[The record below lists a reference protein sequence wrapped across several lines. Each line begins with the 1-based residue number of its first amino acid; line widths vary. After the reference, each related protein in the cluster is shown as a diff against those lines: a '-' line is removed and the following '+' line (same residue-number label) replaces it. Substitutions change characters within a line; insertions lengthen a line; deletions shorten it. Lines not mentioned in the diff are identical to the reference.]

1 MSPCHIVRIN
11 VTASSVQAGPAQ
23 VQWETAYFLR
33 TGRGRN
39 YTPIPIT
46 LFLGQF
52 QSILPSQAVEIC
64 TSAQK
69 NELLAVS
76 STATGPANQELGQPC
91 PPPGQR
97 ASWAPGAGAEGP
109 KGGPC
114 LRTVPQAA
122 GKEQTEGGRDKGEA
136 YNMEDREA
144 VRRAHQG
151 AAAHHGQA
159 GSQAAARSCF
169 LEPDSLTV
177 QSVWSANWNIPS
189 RH

>member
-1 MSPCHIVRIN
+1 MSLLPVSRLAHHRYNERQRV
-11 VTASSVQAGPAQ
+11 
-23 VQWETAYFLR
+23 FLR
-33 TGRGRN
+33 GQN
-39 YTPIPIT
+39 YTPIPTT

-76 STATGPANQELGQPC
+76 STATGPANQELGLPH

-97 ASWAPGAGAEGP
+97 ASWVPGAGPEGP

-122 GKEQTEGGRDKGEA
+122 GRSSPVGEGT
-136 YNMEDREA
+136 N
-144 VRRAHQG
+144 
-151 AAAHHGQA
+151 
-159 GSQAAARSCF
+159 
-169 LEPDSLTV
+169 
-177 QSVWSANWNIPS
+177 
-189 RH
+189 